1 VGNMTIDEIVSH
13 SGLEKITPG
22 GSAFYA
28 SIAASFLG
36 VDVGVISSLGPDY
49 PQATLDW
56 MAKRNVDLSGVQK
69 SNLASTRF
77 RLLYKRRSR
86 KVKLLNRGPR
96 ISNRAPIGSPDIIH
110 LGPVYH
116 EINLEVI
123 AVARQKCRFLAL
135 DVQGMIRRAGSSGR
149 IRLSNRNLDDH
160 LNLCDAVKASWE
172 EARVL
177 TSTTDPISMVVGLL
191 DKGPKFA
198 LVTLGSKGA
207 VLGFEDGIVKVPA
220 YPETRQSDPT
230 GAGDVMLAGWLVAF
244 WRTRDP
250 SWASAVGSAFA
261 SLIVR
266 HSGKAKFRVSRRELF
281 RRAGWIYPRVSIV
294 KGPSK

>member
-1 VGNMTIDEIVSH
+1 MTIDEIVSD
-13 SGLEKITPG
+13 SGLERITPG

-49 PQATLDW
+49 PRATLDW
-56 MAKRNVDLSGVQK
+56 MAKRNIDLSGVQK
-69 SNLASTRF
+69 SNLASARF
-77 RLLYKRRSR
+77 RLLYNRGSR

-96 ISNRAPIGSPDIIH
+96 ISRRAPIGNQDIIH

-116 EINLEVI
+116 EINLEVVAI
-123 AVARQKCRFLAL
+123 ARKKCRFLAL
-135 DVQGMIRRAGSSGR
+135 DVQGLIRRAGSSGR
-149 IRLSNRNLDDH
+149 IWLSNRNLDDH
-160 LNLCDAVKASWE
+160 LNLCDAVKASRE

-177 TSTTDPISMVVGLL
+177 TSTTDPIRMAVSLL
-191 DKGPKFA
+191 GKGPKFA
-198 LVTLGSKGA
+198 LITLGSKGA

-244 WRTRDP
+244 WRTMDP
-250 SWASAVGSAFA
+250 AWASAVGSAFA

-294 KGPSK
+294 KGPSR